1 MPPITTPP
9 SGRTTKPIANVASV
23 TCARKLLRTLKQG
36 VTHARRVALGQVGK
50 LHVALTSSAAF
61 HPLAPAVIRA
71 YRDAHPDI
79 AIELSEI
86 NAAEIIEM
94 MMKGHVDVA
103 ILRKPIETPAEL
115 CFERIAQEHML
126 LVLPVGHRLAG
137 TRYQQ
142 ESVRNPAVERFRE
155 TVFAFAERSREDR

>member
-1 MPPITTPP
+1 M
-9 SGRTTKPIANVASV
+9 
-23 TCARKLLRTLKQG
+23 
-36 VTHARRVALGQVGK
+36 ALGQVGK

-94 MMKGHVDVA
+94 MMNGHVD
-103 ILRKPIETPAEL
+103 
-115 CFERIAQEHML
+115 
-126 LVLPVGHRLAG
+126 AG
-137 TRYQQ
+137 ACNCAWSTRCRAW
-142 ESVRNPAVERFRE
+142 SPRSTSWPRAAV
-155 TVFAFAERSREDR
+155 